1 MGSLSPVHWLIVIV
15 VLFILFGS
23 SRLPGL
29 VRGFGEGVR
38 AFKKGLSGDSN
49 EAKQTPKQLNE
60 PKPESKPE
68 VKTPNQ
74 QS

>member
-23 SRLPGL
+23 SRLPG
-29 VRGFGEGVR
+29 VVKGFGEGVR
-38 AFKKGLSGDSN
+38 AFKKGLSEDPS

-68 VKTPNQ
+68 AKTPNQ
-74 QS
+74 PS